1 MHAGAVSMH
10 SFNRRGI
17 NWNRFECLL
26 DLYFDDVMLSVVVN
40 LVKCY
45 TYIVSTIRA
54 YTNKG
59 VCFHANRLIVI
70 MAETSLALK
79 VLFKPHWW
87 CFFSL
92 SKFNTHFH
100 STRTPKPAEKKIIE
114 LNETFLHVIFDRQ
127 SFYFYIIIVISTKF
141 YVVRRQLHSVGLFQL
156 DYTLHFA
163 VAAIKTDSRFT
174 LHMQLLY
181 QQQCFLHVP
190 IKWSALYFV
199 EFNTKSIFFAEYIGF
214 GFGCDCCPNFNHED
228 FLNDKTPTNKTKLK
242 TIGVTF
248 LVHEHLFVVRLKIS
262 NQVS

>member
-1 MHAGAVSMH
+1 MFSRKSTNCDHGGN
-10 SFNRRGI
+10 FIG
-17 NWNRFECLL
+17 
-26 DLYFDDVMLSVVVN
+26 
-40 LVKCY
+40 VK
-45 TYIVSTIRA
+45 STVQ
-54 YTNKG
+54 TPLM
-59 VCFHANRLIVI
+59 V
-70 MAETSLALK
+70 
-79 VLFKPHWW
+79 
-87 CFFSL
+87 FFSL
-92 SKFNTHFH
+92 SKFNTHL

-190 IKWSALYFV
+190 IKWIALYFV

-228 FLNDKTPTNKTKLK
+228 FLNDKSPTNKTKLK